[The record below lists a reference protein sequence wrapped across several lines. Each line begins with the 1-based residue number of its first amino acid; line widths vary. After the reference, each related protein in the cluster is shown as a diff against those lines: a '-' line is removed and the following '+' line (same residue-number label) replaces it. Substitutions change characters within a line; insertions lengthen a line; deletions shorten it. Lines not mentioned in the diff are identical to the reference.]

1 MTRLPPIALLI
12 TVAGCAVNPATGQRQ
27 LMLVSEGQEIGMGQQ
42 ADPDIVGAYG
52 LYPDSAIQVYVRG
65 IGERLAAQ
73 SERPNLPWTFRV
85 LDDQVVNA
93 FALPGGFNY
102 ITRGILVYFNS
113 EAEMVAVMGHEL
125 GHVTARHGAKQMTQ
139 QQLAQVGLVAGA
151 ILVPRF
157 QDFAGL
163 AQAGLSLMFL
173 SFSRGD
179 ETQADELG
187 LRYMYRIGYDP
198 REMPKVF
205 AMLDRV
211 SQASGGDRLP
221 QWLSTHPNPENR
233 QQHIADLIAQMPQDF
248 SGRLIRHDE
257 YIRRLDGMTYGADP
271 REGFFRE
278 GLFLHPDLRLQIRFP
293 TGWKT
298 SNQKSAVLA
307 QSPQQDALMQ
317 LTAAGEAT
325 PVAALQTFLSQ
336 QGITAGTISRQ
347 TVNGLPAASASF
359 QATTQQATLTGLVTA
374 IQHGGGVYRLLTYSA
389 QASWP
394 NYEGAARAWVQ
405 SFQPLTDPAALAVQP
420 LKIQIVRADRAMT
433 IEQFQQRYP
442 SQVDVAALARVNQ
455 LEPGAQLAAG
465 QLVKRVVGGPLP

>member
-1 MTRLPPIALLI
+1 MTRLPLIVLLVA
-12 TVAGCAVNPATGQRQ
+12 VAGCAVNPATGQRQ

-52 LYPDSAIQVYVRG
+52 LYPDSAIQIYVRG
-65 IGERLAAQ
+65 LGERLAAL
-73 SERPNLPWTFRV
+73 SERPDLPWTFRV
-85 LDDQVVNA
+85 LDDPVVNA
-93 FALPGGFNY
+93 FALPGGFDY
-102 ITRGILVYFNS
+102 VTRGILVYFNS
-113 EAEMVAVMGHEL
+113 EAELVAVMGHEL
-125 GHVTARHGAKQMTQ
+125 GHVTARHGAQQMTQ
-139 QQLAQVGLVAGA
+139 QQFAQIGLVAGA

-163 AQAGLSLMFL
+163 AQAGLGLLFL
-173 SFSRGD
+173 KFSRGD

-187 LRYMYRIGYDP
+187 LRYMYRAGYDP

-205 AMLDRV
+205 AMLERV
-211 SQASGGDRLP
+211 SQAGGGDRLP

-233 QQHIADLIAQMPQDF
+233 QQHIADLIAQLPQDF

-257 YIRRLDGMTYGADP
+257 YIRRLDGMTFGANP
-271 REGFFRE
+271 REGFFRD
-278 GLFLHPDLRLQIRFP
+278 GLFLHPDLKLQIRFP
-293 TGWKT
+293 AGWKT
-298 SNQKSAVLA
+298 SNQKRAVLA

-317 LTAAGEAT
+317 LTTAGEAT
-325 PVAALQTFLSQ
+325 PTAALQTFLSQ

-347 TVNGLPAASASF
+347 TVNGLPAASAGF
-359 QATTQQATLTGLVTA
+359 QATTQEATLAGLVTA
-374 IQHGGGVYRLLTYSA
+374 IQYGGGVYRLLTYSA

-420 LKIQIVRADRAMT
+420 LRIEVVRVSSPMNLA
-433 IEQFQQRYP
+433 EFQQRYP
-442 SQVDVAALARVNQ
+442 SKVDLAALARVNQ
-455 LEPGAQLAAG
+455 LETSGQVTAG

>member
-1 MTRLPPIALLI
+1 MNRLPVFALLA
-12 TVAGCAVNPATGQRQ
+12 TVAGCAVNPVTGQRQ

-65 IGERLAAQ
+65 IGGGLAAQ

-85 LDDQVVNA
+85 LDDPVVNA

-125 GHVTARHGAKQMTQ
+125 GHVTARHGAQQATQ
-139 QQLAQVGLVAGA
+139 QQLAQVGLLAGT
-151 ILVPRF
+151 ILVPKF

-163 AQAGLSLMFL
+163 AQAGLGLMFL
-173 SFSRGD
+173 SFSRAD

-187 LRYMYRIGYDP
+187 LRYMYRVGYDP
-198 REMPKVF
+198 REMPRVF
-205 AMLDRV
+205 AMLESV
-211 SQASGGDRLP
+211 SQAAGGDRLP

-233 QQHIADLIAQMPQDF
+233 VQHINALIARLPQDF
-248 SGRLIRHDE
+248 SGRLIRHNE
-257 YIRRLDGMTYGADP
+257 YLQRLDGMTYGVNP

-278 GLFLHPDLRLQIRFP
+278 GLYLHPDLRFQIQFP
-293 TGWKT
+293 AGWKT

-325 PVAALQTFLSQ
+325 PAAALQTFLSQ
-336 QGITAGTISRQ
+336 QGVTSGGVSSGS
-347 TVNGLPAASASF
+347 VNGLPAAFASF
-359 QATTQQATLTGLVTA
+359 QATTQQATLAGLVA
-374 IQHGGGVYRLLTYSA
+374 AVQYNGSVYRLLSYSA
-389 QASWP
+389 QAGWP
-394 NYEGAARAWVQ
+394 THQGEAQAWVR
-405 SFQPLTDPAALAVQP
+405 SFRPLSDPSALAVQP
-420 LKIQIVRADRAMT
+420 LRIQIVRADRAMT
-433 IEQFQQRYP
+433 LAQFNQRYP
-442 SQVDVAALARVNQ
+442 SQADLATIARINQ
-455 LEPGAQLAAG
+455 LEPGASLTGG

>member
-1 MTRLPPIALLI
+1 MSRLPWLAVLVA
-12 TVAGCAVNPATGQRQ
+12 VAGCAVNPATGQRQ

-52 LYPDSAIQVYVRG
+52 LYPDSAIQLYVRG

-73 SERPNLPWTFRV
+73 SERPNLPWAFRV
-85 LDDQVVNA
+85 LDDPVVNA

-102 ITRGILVYFNS
+102 VTRGILVYFDS
-113 EAEMVAVMGHEL
+113 EAELVAVMGHEL
-125 GHVTARHGAKQMTQ
+125 GHVTARHGAQQMTQ
-139 QQLAQVGLVAGA
+139 QQIAQVGLVAGT
-151 ILVPRF
+151 ILVPRL

-163 AQAGLSLMFL
+163 AQAGLGLMFL

-187 LRYMYRIGYDP
+187 LRYLYRLGYDP

-205 AMLDRV
+205 AMLESV
-211 SQASGGDRLP
+211 SRAEGGDRLP

-233 QQHIADLIAQMPQDF
+233 QQHINQLIAQLPQNF

-257 YIRRLDGMTYGADP
+257 YIRRMDGMIYGANP

-278 GLFLHPDLRLQIRFP
+278 GLYLHPDLRFQAQFP
-293 TGWKT
+293 AGWQT

-307 QSPQQDALMQ
+307 QSPQKDALMQ
-317 LTAAGEAT
+317 LSAVREAT
-325 PVAALQTFLSQ
+325 PTAALQTFLSQ
-336 QGITAGTISRQ
+336 QGVTGGGIVPA

-359 QATTQQATLTGLVTA
+359 QASTQQATLAGLVTA
-374 IQHGGGVYRLLTYSA
+374 IQYGGGIYRLLSYSSL
-389 QASWP
+389 ASWP
-394 NYEGAARAWVQ
+394 GYEGAARAWMR
-405 SFQPLTDPAALAVQP
+405 SFRPLTDSTTLAVQP

-433 IEQFQQRYP
+433 LAQFQQRYP
-442 SQVDVAALARVNQ
+442 SKVDLATVARINQ
-455 LEPGAQLAAG
+455 LATGASLTAG

>member
-1 MTRLPPIALLI
+1 MTRLPLIVLLVA
-12 TVAGCAVNPATGQRQ
+12 VAGCAVNPATGQRQ

-52 LYPDSAIQVYVRG
+52 LYPDSAIQIYVRG
-65 IGERLAAQ
+65 LGERLAAL

-85 LDDQVVNA
+85 LDDPVVNA
-93 FALPGGFNY
+93 FALPGGFDY
-102 ITRGILVYFNS
+102 VTRGILVYFNS
-113 EAEMVAVMGHEL
+113 EAELVAVMGHEL
-125 GHVTARHGAKQMTQ
+125 GHVTARHGAQQMTQ
-139 QQLAQVGLVAGA
+139 QQFAQIGLVAGA

-163 AQAGLSLMFL
+163 AQAGLGLLFL
-173 SFSRGD
+173 KFSRGD

-187 LRYMYRIGYDP
+187 LRYMYRAGYDP

-205 AMLDRV
+205 AMLERV
-211 SQASGGDRLP
+211 SQAGGGDRLP

-233 QQHIADLIAQMPQDF
+233 QQHIADLIAQLPQDF

-257 YIRRLDGMTYGADP
+257 YIRRLDGMTFGANP
-271 REGFFRE
+271 REGFFRD
-278 GLFLHPDLRLQIRFP
+278 GLFLHPDLKLQIRFP
-293 TGWKT
+293 AGWKT
-298 SNQKSAVLA
+298 SNQKRAVLA

-317 LTAAGEAT
+317 LTTAGEAT
-325 PVAALQTFLSQ
+325 PTAALQTFLSQ

-347 TVNGLPAASASF
+347 TVNGLPAASAGF
-359 QATTQQATLTGLVTA
+359 QATTQEATLAGLVTA
-374 IQHGGGVYRLLTYSA
+374 IQYGGGVYRLLTYSA

-420 LKIQIVRADRAMT
+420 LRIEVVRVSSPMNLA
-433 IEQFQQRYP
+433 EFQQRYP
-442 SQVDVAALARVNQ
+442 SKVDLAALARVNQ
-455 LEPGAQLAAG
+455 LETSGQVTAG